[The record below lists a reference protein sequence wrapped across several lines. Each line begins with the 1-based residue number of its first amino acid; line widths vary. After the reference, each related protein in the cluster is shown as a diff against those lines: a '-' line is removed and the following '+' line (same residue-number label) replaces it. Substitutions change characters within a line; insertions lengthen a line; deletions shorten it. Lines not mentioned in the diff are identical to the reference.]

1 MAARQADAGNE
12 RILRRESVRLFGQ
25 SKRLEKLTPWLD
37 LLLTNDLASSGLMPQ
52 ETWALLDLRREPQ
65 PFLVAGS
72 GTVTLLDGMQLPLA
86 RPFLGLPS
94 EAISGF
100 SRDTCKNAPYNLF
113 SLVDS
118 FGCRIFL
125 GASSVSAI
133 GSQLRQ
139 QLLQRGHTHVGP
151 TRA

>member
-1 MAARQADAGNE
+1 MTAKPTPEEALCFMADAMLYQRIDLTGPWQGWKLRGRVLVSPDGDRVPVE
-12 RILRRESVRLFGQ
+12 RLRGMLFTESL
-25 SKRLEKLTPWLD
+25 KRPKR
-37 LLLTNDLASSGLMPQ
+37 NK
-52 ETWALLDLRREPQ
+52 
-65 PFLVAGS
+65 
-72 GTVTLLDGMQLPLA
+72 
-86 RPFLGLPS
+86 
-94 EAISGF
+94 GF

-151 TRA
+151 QRLGLCLFATLPLLR